1 MAHCERVHLSYID
14 YSLAIKDCQVV
25 LILPARKHPIAYFM
39 HSHFIIKLHQKCSC
53 LDDTMSK
60 TISRESDTHLMVSFV
75 IYMAFLKWEAVSFV
89 GCQLFSL
96 TTFFL

>member
-1 MAHCERVHLSYID
+1 
-14 YSLAIKDCQVV
+14 
-25 LILPARKHPIAYFM
+25 
-39 HSHFIIKLHQKCSC
+39 
-53 LDDTMSK
+53 MSK

-96 TTFFL
+96 TTFFSRTILMTYKEH